1 MDTKKERGQM
11 LDLLLRPAF
20 CVKDGIITQVSRG
33 AEGMLLASGMEV
45 APMLSTGAEEY
56 AAFTGGC
63 LYLDLKLGGRELMAS
78 VTRLEDEDVFLLEAE
93 IGRASCRERV

>member
-1 MDTKKERGQM
+1 
-11 LDLLLRPAF
+11 
-20 CVKDGIITQVSRG
+20 
-33 AEGMLLASGMEV
+33 
-45 APMLSTGAEEY
+45 MLSTGAEEY

-93 IGRASCRERV
+93 EDVQALNALALAARELREPLSSMTAISENLQIGRAHV